1 MNLDGLLNDSD
12 LGSISDL
19 SSDTSAIL
27 NEASDPLNFKHAVF
41 QNGPRTVTA
50 SLEGQRKVTAK
61 RDARA
66 RGHAQRT

>member
-41 QNGPRTVTA
+41 
-50 SLEGQRKVTAK
+50 
-61 RDARA
+61 
-66 RGHAQRT
+66 